1 MIDLTANGVVTGIG
15 YSGGATFDNA
25 GVLNISAGPNPAT
38 IADNFI
44 NSGNVSVNS
53 GTLSLSALEAQM
65 TGSMM
70 LN

>member
-44 NSGNVSVNS
+44 D
-53 GTLSLSALEAQM
+53 
-65 TGSMM
+65 
-70 LN
+70 